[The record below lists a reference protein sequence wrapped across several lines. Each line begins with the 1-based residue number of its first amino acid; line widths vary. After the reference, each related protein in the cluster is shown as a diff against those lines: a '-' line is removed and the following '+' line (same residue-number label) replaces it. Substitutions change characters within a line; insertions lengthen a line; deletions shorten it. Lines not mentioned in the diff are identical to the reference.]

1 MKVGILGAN
10 GYIGKKVSDF
20 FSERGKHEIELITR
34 SKDSMSVDDAFA
46 SDIDIIIN
54 CVGRVGK
61 PSVEEFHN
69 NQIAETEAHDA
80 NVGFVSHLLLLR
92 QMFSKGLI
100 HLSTGCFFAGD
111 NFFEEHEHPNF
122 LTNRY
127 LETKWAGE
135 REIMSHHGNNDRGV
149 AICRIRMPF
158 DNEVSPR
165 NLSNKYLNYKNLLAG
180 KNSVTYI
187 PHLCEALHMMVD
199 AYNLGE
205 SIGGIYHFVNPFP
218 VETILTQ
225 KLIKRYWGVHK
236 EIVDVVGKVERSV
249 CTLSSAA
256 TRDKFES
263 FGKTFPFTKS
273 YEPYCESFK
282 ILKSKI
288 PTLE

>member
-1 MKVGILGAN
+1 MKVGIIGAN

-34 SKDSMSVDDAFA
+34 SKESLSVDDAFA
-46 SDIDIIIN
+46 SDIDIFIN

-61 PSVEEFHN
+61 PSVEEFDTSTMAYGQAVESN
-69 NQIAETEAHDA
+69 IS
-80 NVGFVSHLLLLR
+80 FVRHLLLLR

-100 HLSTGCFFAGD
+100 HLSTGCFFKGD

-122 LTNRY
+122 ITNAY
-127 LETKWAGE
+127 LETKWKAE
-135 REIMSHHGNNDRGV
+135 QEIMNNDGNSDRGV

-165 NLSNKYLNYKNLLAG
+165 NLSNKYLNYKKLLTG
-180 KNSVTYI
+180 KNSITYI

-199 AYNLGE
+199 AYKLGE
-205 SIGGIYHFVNPFP
+205 NIGGIYHFVNPFP
-218 VETILTQ
+218 IDTILTQ
-225 KLIKRYWGVHK
+225 KLINRYWGIEK
-236 EIVDVVGKVERSV
+236 EIVEVVGRVERSV
-249 CTLSSAA
+249 CTLSNAA
-256 TRDKFES
+256 SRDKFES
-263 FGKTFPFTKS
+263 FGKTFPFTKC
-273 YEPYCESFK
+273 YEPYCESYK